1 MIINLSNADIIVLYE
16 TLQKNYQKELSITAG
31 FFIAKNIKILQP
43 IYEVIIESRN
53 QIYEKFGTLQI
64 DGTIRIPSDKIQEAN
79 EQLKQLSEINN
90 SLDLNKV
97 KLSTLQNASWT
108 LEEIVNLYPILEE
121 DLSEG

>member
-1 MIINLSNADIIVLYE
+1 MQINLLNADIVSLYE
-16 TLQKNYQKELSITAG
+16 TLQNNSHKELPIETS
-31 FFIAKNIKILQP
+31 FIMAKNMKILQP
-43 IYEVIIESRN
+43 IYEIITESRN
-53 QIYEKFGTLQI
+53 KIYKQFGDLQE

>member
-90 SLDLNKV
+90 SLDLN
-97 KLSTLQNASWT
+97 NASWT